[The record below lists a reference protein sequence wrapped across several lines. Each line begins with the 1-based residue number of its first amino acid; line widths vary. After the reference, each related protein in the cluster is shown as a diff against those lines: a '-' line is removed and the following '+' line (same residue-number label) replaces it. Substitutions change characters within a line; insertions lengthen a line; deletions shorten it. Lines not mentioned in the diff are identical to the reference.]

1 MRLDFIKGYF
11 DVREYNAKKA
21 RAERTIKGNEA
32 MITFDVTFAADQ
44 LPAELAKFAREYEKD
59 GVTRYAVKFKISP
72 KVKWFG
78 YEGNNVVKIARPDN
92 ADLADKRFE
101 VCLDFRQ
108 LDGDPTKMEACG
120 YWVNGIVI
128 REDDDMFADLNG
140 GEPIQE
146 ASAQVKND
154 VDDDDLP
161 W

>member
-1 MRLDFIKGYF
+1 MRLDFIRGYF
-11 DVREYNAKKA
+11 DVREYNAKKT

-32 MITFDVTFAADQ
+32 MITLDVTFAADQ
-44 LPAELAKFAREYEKD
+44 LPAELAKFAKAYDRD
-59 GVTRYAVKFKISP
+59 GVKLYMVKFKISQ

-92 ADLADKRFE
+92 TYLADKRFE

-128 REDDDMFADLNG
+128 REYDDMFTDLNG
-140 GEPIQE
+140 GEPIQD
-146 ASAQVKND
+146 ASEQEEDKDN
-154 VDDDDLP
+154 DLP

>member
-11 DVREYNAKKA
+11 DVREYNAKKT

-32 MITFDVTFAADQ
+32 MITFDVTYAADQ
-44 LPAELAKFAREYEKD
+44 LPAELAKFAKAYEKD
-59 GVTRYAVKFKISP
+59 GVTRYAVKFKIGP

-78 YEGNNVVKIARPDN
+78 YEGKNVVKISRPDN
-92 ADLADKRFE
+92 TDLADKRFE

-108 LDGDPTKMEACG
+108 LDGDASKMEACG

-140 GEPIQE
+140 GEPIQD
-146 ASAQVKND
+146 ASEKEEDKDN
-154 VDDDDLP
+154 DLP